1 MTGLV
6 VCTFVVS
13 TVVPLAGLEGNFV
26 FSAFCGVY
34 GNEPSG
40 EFNAEPCGMPCRLGK
55 GVVVPRPSPDI
66 KVLLA
71 KGDSGYV
78 TDGNGFVASD
88 EGIFR
93 ANDTLSSLM
102 VSPFSPFIWKVKILW
117 KRLLDKSSV
126 NVVPEILGGS
136 SSGVFENDRELENGF
151 ISAKNIRGNVL
162 GLKRQEYK
170 CALNSF
176 KSFSVYLVR
185 LDHLSE
191 LPQIDVG
198 YESANENRSYFECIP
213 PPWGLI
219 GTTVAAI
226 FLVAFGWISL
236 RRHGSGWSIW
246 IFVVGFLLWLFVVNG
261 WINWRYRGISWFSF

>member
-40 EFNAEPCGMPCRLGK
+40 EFNAEPCGMPRRLGK

-102 VSPFSPFIWKVKILW
+102 VSPLQSIH
-117 KRLLDKSSV
+117 
-126 NVVPEILGGS
+126 
-136 SSGVFENDRELENGF
+136 LESQNP
-151 ISAKNIRGNVL
+151 V
-162 GLKRQEYK
+162 E
-170 CALNSF
+170 
-176 KSFSVYLVR
+176 
-185 LDHLSE
+185 
-191 LPQIDVG
+191 
-198 YESANENRSYFECIP
+198 
-213 PPWGLI
+213 
-219 GTTVAAI
+219 AA
-226 FLVAFGWISL
+226 AG
-236 RRHGSGWSIW
+236 
-246 IFVVGFLLWLFVVNG
+246 
-261 WINWRYRGISWFSF
+261 